1 MLERSWSAK
10 FLNGLV
16 LPKGQTKLSL
26 ADPETKGLYFEV
38 RAKSRSFVY
47 RSRKKQRDISKT
59 IGPFPEIS
67 IAEARHAA
75 RQLNSMPPENR
86 GGPSGERGPT
96 LDQFVD
102 DFFVQFT
109 RQRHKEWQ
117 SNLGLYRNHVSGPL
131 GHLPLSS
138 LTRAIVHRW
147 GGDLVQKGLKSSTIN
162 RIGTLL
168 GQILGLA
175 EDLEVA
181 GAPERKKVA
190 LRSLPVKQ
198 THNVY
203 LSPVEVHRLCRAL
216 QESANPDLSD
226 IINLLLVTGAR
237 KNEVLQLRWSYL
249 DPNFGFWTVPQ
260 SKNGKP
266 RQIQLTDSAVQLL
279 KKRQGLNGS
288 SPFVF
293 PNPETGRPYRC
304 IHHSWDRARKEAGL
318 PDLRVHDLRHS
329 YASALVNAG
338 VPLYD
343 VQHLLGHS
351 SIRTTQRYAHLS
363 RERLSSSAKLID
375 KIYGQAQS
383 T

>member
-1 MLERSWSAK
+1 MLDKSWSAK

-16 LPKGQTKLSL
+16 LPEGQTKLSL

-38 RAKSRSFVY
+38 RPKSRSFVY
-47 RSRKKQRDISKT
+47 RSRQKQRDISKT

-67 IAEARHAA
+67 IAEARQTA
-75 RQLNSMPPENR
+75 RQFNSTSHESR
-86 GGPSGERGPT
+86 KGLSGERGPT
-96 LDQFVD
+96 LDQFFND
-102 DFFVQFT
+102 YFVQFT

-175 EDLEVA
+175 EDLEIA
-181 GAPERKKVA
+181 GAPERKKVS

-203 LSPVEVHRLCRAL
+203 LSPAEVQCLCRAL

-226 IINLLLVTGAR
+226 IINLILVTGAR

-249 DPNFGFWTVPQ
+249 DPNLGFWTVPQ

-266 RQIQLTDSAVQLL
+266 RQIQLAESAVQLL
-279 KKRQGLNGS
+279 KKRQRFGEN

-293 PNPETGRPYRC
+293 PNPETGRAYRC
-304 IHHSWDRARKEAGL
+304 IHHSWDKARKAAGL
-318 PDLRVHDLRHS
+318 PDLRIHDLRHS

-375 KIYGQAQS
+375 KIYGQAQN